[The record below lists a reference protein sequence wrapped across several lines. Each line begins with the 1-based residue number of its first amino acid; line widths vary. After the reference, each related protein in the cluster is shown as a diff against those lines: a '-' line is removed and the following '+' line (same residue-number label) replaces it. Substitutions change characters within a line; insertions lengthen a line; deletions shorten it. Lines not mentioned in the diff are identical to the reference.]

1 MIDRDL
7 PILLVDDYRSML
19 RIIRNLLR
27 QVGFANVAE
36 ATDADAALVHLAE
49 RRFGLV
55 ISDWNMQPTGGLAL
69 LKALRGEPRT
79 SLVPFI
85 MVTAEGRAEDVLA
98 ARDAGADHYLVKP
111 FNAATLEAK
120 ICHALQG
127 RAA

>member
-27 QVGFANVAE
+27 QAGFANVAE
-36 ATDADAALVHLAE
+36 ATDAEAALALLAG

-69 LKALRGEPRT
+69 LKAMRADPRIG
-79 SLVPFI
+79 LVPFI

-111 FNAATLEAK
+111 FSAATLEAK
-120 ICHALQG
+120 IGRALQG
-127 RAA
+127 STA